1 MASKTINNFYNQN
14 AQNFFDGTIAVD
26 TTSLYQKFI
35 PLLPNSAKIIDAGC
49 GSGRDSKYFA
59 SLGHKVQAFDA
70 SESLVDLAKQYS
82 GIAVITATF
91 LEFNSRVAEAD
102 AIWACASLLHVSL
115 DELNETFLH
124 LSKFLKPKGV
134 FYCSFKY
141 GDEEVERDGRCFT
154 NVNEES
160 LPKYLLDSGLKTKET
175 WVTNDL
181 RPNRENE
188 QWLNA
193 ILIKV

>member
-1 MASKTINNFYNQN
+1 MNMNTYYNQN
-14 AQNFFDGTIAVD
+14 AQAFYDGTITVD
-26 TTSLYQKFI
+26 MKPLYEKVLPFI
-35 PLLPNSAKIIDAGC
+35 PEGGLIIDAGC

-70 SESLVDLAKQYS
+70 SEALVALARQYS
-82 GIAVITATF
+82 GIAVITSTF
-91 LEFNSRVAEAD
+91 FEFNSRVDEAN
-102 AIWACASLLHVSL
+102 AIWACASLLHVPA
-115 DELNETFLH
+115 DELNVTFLH

-141 GDEEVERDGRCFT
+141 GDEELERDGRCFT

-160 LPKYLLDSGLKTKET
+160 LPKYLLDSDLQIKET

-181 RPNRENE
+181 RLGRENE